1 MKPAGVVRML
11 TAGPLP
17 WECVEDGRCTR
28 GRRYGLPGLLK
39 LVVLGLAAG
48 ARTGRQ
54 LEMVGRDVGPRG
66 RKALGLGP
74 GAPSDTCLYRLLRGF
89 GDWRALQR
97 VNGALLQR
105 ALGQGGGAG
114 GRRRAPRSSL
124 RERGAMSVD
133 GKGAG
138 GGMGEAPDA
147 VCRSTTCDAA
157 GTPCWHVYALRAALV
172 SHPAVPVLDQEAIEA
187 KRWEPSVFPQLLAR
201 TLAAH
206 PHLFRYVLADAGM
219 TSAAN
224 AACVLA
230 HGKVY
235 VLGLKENQRR
245 LHAVAQGALLGAAT
259 QASTREVARGGI
271 EVREVR
277 RARVPPGE
285 SFPGAQQFWAVR
297 RTLLKGGE
305 VAEVEER
312 LFVTSAAWEELTAE
326 ETLQLVRMHWGIEN
340 GANWTADMHFGE
352 DAGGPC
358 MQGLGALALLWL
370 RLIAYNALALV
381 RADTPHHDGRV
392 SWKRTTQLL
401 ERALLRLGSATGAP
415 HSGRARP
422 KAGGRPG
429 ALA

>member
-28 GRRYGLPGLLK
+28 GRRYPLAGLLK
-39 LVVLGLAAG
+39 LLVVGLAAG

-66 RKALGLGP
+66 RRALGLQRGP
-74 GAPSDTCLYRLLRGF
+74 PSDTCLYRVLEGL

-97 VNGALLQR
+97 VNGALMQG
-105 ALGQGGGAG
+105 ALGPGGGGAAAA
-114 GRRRAPRSSL
+114 RRGAARSL
-124 RERGAMSVD
+124 QGRGAMSVD

-147 VCRSTTCDAA
+147 VCRSTTCDVA

-201 TLAAH
+201 TVAAH
-206 PHLFRYVLADAGM
+206 PHRFRYVLTDAGM
-219 TSAAN
+219 TSASN
-224 AACVLA
+224 AGEVLR
-230 HGKVY
+230 HDKVY
-235 VLGLKENQRR
+235 VLGLKENLRR
-245 LHAVAQGALLGAAT
+245 LHTVAQGALQDTTVEAR
-259 QASTREVARGGI
+259 TRDVARGGI

-277 RARVPPGE
+277 RARVPQPE
-285 SFPGAQQFWAVR
+285 AFPGAQQFWAVR
-297 RTLLKGGE
+297 RTFLRGGA

-312 LFVTSAAWEELTAE
+312 LFVTSATWQELSAE
-326 ETLQLVRMHWGIEN
+326 EILALVRMHWGIEN
-340 GANWTADMHFGE
+340 GANWTADVHLGE

-370 RLIAYNALALV
+370 RLIAYNALALL
-381 RADTPHHDGRV
+381 RADTAHHDGRV
-392 SWKRTTQLL
+392 SWKRTAQLL
-401 ERALLRLGSATGAP
+401 ERALLRLGSASALPSTG
-415 HSGRARP
+415 
-422 KAGGRPG
+422 GGRPG